1 MSKIET
7 VPLNSDQ
14 GATSDRVTDTV
25 SEIAGWVQNAKRG
38 SRHACNRLV
47 EQFQEKIF
55 RMVFYRIRSRSD
67 AEDLTQEIFLQAFKS
82 LPRLK
87 NEERFKSWL
96 FSIAINR
103 IRDYYRKK
111 KLRSFFMTS
120 IESEESVG
128 RTPRQ
133 EDDGGT
139 GALQRVIRKDFW
151 QQVGILLDKM
161 PRMEREV
168 FTLRFMD
175 QLSIREVSQALKKN
189 ESTVKTHLYRGIQK
203 FRKEA
208 SMRNFLQE
216 VIS

>member
-1 MSKIET
+1 
-7 VPLNSDQ
+7 
-14 GATSDRVTDTV
+14 
-25 SEIAGWVQNAKRG
+25 
-38 SRHACNRLV
+38 V